1 MGLVHCI
8 WKQAKGRGRILYNY
22 TWQKPA
28 IEAYIRHSSDKKNE
42 KYTKNRGVLAEVQ
55 KAYIS
60 LSINELN
67 QKWGVRRVRANV
79 CPHYAITLALTAQST
94 MNKGMETKYE
104 SMRAKKG
111 NNSYGRIKKNEFRG
125 ELRKRNFIFSY
136 ESK

>member
-1 MGLVHCI
+1 
-8 WKQAKGRGRILYNY
+8 
-22 TWQKPA
+22 
-28 IEAYIRHSSDKKNE
+28 
-42 KYTKNRGVLAEVQ
+42 VLADVQ
-55 KAYIS
+55 KADIS

-79 CPHYAITLALTAQST
+79 CPHYAITLALTAEST

-104 SMRAKKG
+104 GMRAKKG

>member
-1 MGLVHCI
+1 M
-8 WKQAKGRGRILYNY
+8 
-22 TWQKPA
+22 
-28 IEAYIRHSSDKKNE
+28 
-42 KYTKNRGVLAEVQ
+42 LADVQ
-55 KAYIS
+55 KADIS

-79 CPHYAITLALTAQST
+79 CPHYAIILALIAEST

-111 NNSYGRIKKNEFRG
+111 NNSCGRIKKNEFRG

>member
-1 MGLVHCI
+1 
-8 WKQAKGRGRILYNY
+8 
-22 TWQKPA
+22 
-28 IEAYIRHSSDKKNE
+28 
-42 KYTKNRGVLAEVQ
+42 VLADVQ
-55 KAYIS
+55 KADIS

-104 SMRAKKG
+104 GMRAKKEK
-111 NNSYGRIKKNEFRG
+111 NSCERIKKNEFRG

-136 ESK
+136 KSK

>member
-1 MGLVHCI
+1 M
-8 WKQAKGRGRILYNY
+8 
-22 TWQKPA
+22 
-28 IEAYIRHSSDKKNE
+28 
-42 KYTKNRGVLAEVQ
+42 Q
-55 KAYIS
+55 KADIS

-79 CPHYAITLALTAQST
+79 CPHYAIILALIAEST

-104 SMRAKKG
+104 GMRAKKG
-111 NNSYGRIKKNEFRG
+111 NNSCGRIKKNEFRG

>member
-1 MGLVHCI
+1 M
-8 WKQAKGRGRILYNY
+8 
-22 TWQKPA
+22 
-28 IEAYIRHSSDKKNE
+28 
-42 KYTKNRGVLAEVQ
+42 Q
-55 KAYIS
+55 KADIS

-79 CPHYAITLALTAQST
+79 CPHYAIILALIAEST
-94 MNKGMETKYE
+94 MNKWIGRRYE

-111 NNSYGRIKKNEFRG
+111 NNSCGRIKKNEFRG

>member
-1 MGLVHCI
+1 M
-8 WKQAKGRGRILYNY
+8 
-22 TWQKPA
+22 
-28 IEAYIRHSSDKKNE
+28 
-42 KYTKNRGVLAEVQ
+42 Q
-55 KAYIS
+55 KADIS

-79 CPHYAITLALTAQST
+79 CPHYAIILALIAEST

-111 NNSYGRIKKNEFRG
+111 NNSCGRIKKNEFRG